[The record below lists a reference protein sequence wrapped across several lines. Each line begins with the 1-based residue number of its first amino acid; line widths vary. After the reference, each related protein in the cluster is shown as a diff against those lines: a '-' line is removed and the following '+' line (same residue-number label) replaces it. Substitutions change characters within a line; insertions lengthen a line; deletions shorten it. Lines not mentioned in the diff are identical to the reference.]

1 MGVKMNAKEVMTR
14 KVVMV
19 EDSVTVGDAVKKM
32 MEEKVSSLI
41 VNRRTV
47 DDAYGIVTR
56 RDIVSKVVA
65 FGLNAEET
73 KVEDVMTKPLVTV
86 TPNLNIKHV
95 ARLMS
100 QTGVRR
106 IPVFDGQQMLGLISN
121 SDIFRAFGKYLMAEE
136 SKETS
141 ML

>member
-1 MGVKMNAKEVMTR
+1 MNAKEIMTR
-14 KVVMV
+14 KVMMV
-19 EDSVTVGDAVKKM
+19 EDSVTASEAVRKM
-32 MEEKVSSLI
+32 MEEKISSLI
-41 VNRRTV
+41 VNRRSV

-56 RDIVSKVVA
+56 RDVVSKVIA
-65 FGLNAEET
+65 LGLNAEEI
-73 KVEDVMTKPLVTV
+73 KVSDIMTKPLVTV

-121 SDIFRAFGKYLMAEE
+121 SDIFRAFGKYLTAEE
-136 SKETS
+136 NKETS

>member
-1 MGVKMNAKEVMTR
+1 MNAKEIMTR
-14 KVVMV
+14 KVMMV
-19 EDSVTVGDAVKKM
+19 EDSVTVSEAVTKM
-32 MEEKVSSLI
+32 MEEKISSLI
-41 VNRRTV
+41 VNRRSV

-56 RDIVSKVVA
+56 RDVVSKVIA
-65 FGLNAEET
+65 LGLNAEEI
-73 KVEDVMTKPLVTV
+73 KVSDIMTKPLVTV

-121 SDIFRAFGKYLMAEE
+121 SDIFRAFGKYLTAEE
-136 SKETS
+136 NKETS

>member
-1 MGVKMNAKEVMTR
+1 MNAKEIMTR
-14 KVVMV
+14 KVMMV
-19 EDSVTVGDAVKKM
+19 EDSVTASEAVRKM
-32 MEEKVSSLI
+32 MEEKISSLI
-41 VNRRTV
+41 VNRRSD

-56 RDIVSKVVA
+56 RDVVSKVIA
-65 FGLNAEET
+65 LGLNAEEI
-73 KVEDVMTKPLVTV
+73 KVSDIMTKPLVTV

-121 SDIFRAFGKYLMAEE
+121 SDIFRAFGKYLTAEE
-136 SKETS
+136 NKETS

>member
-1 MGVKMNAKEVMTR
+1 MNAKEVMTR

>member
-1 MGVKMNAKEVMTR
+1 MNAKEVMTR

-121 SDIFRAFGKYLMAEE
+121 SDIFRAFGKYLTAEE
-136 SKETS
+136 NKETS

>member
-1 MGVKMNAKEVMTR
+1 MNAKEIMTR
-14 KVVMV
+14 KVMMV
-19 EDSVTVGDAVKKM
+19 EDSVTVAEAVTKM
-32 MEEKVSSLI
+32 MEEKISSLI
-41 VNRRTV
+41 VNRRSV

-56 RDIVSKVVA
+56 RDVVSKVIA
-65 FGLNAEET
+65 LGLNAEEI
-73 KVEDVMTKPLVTV
+73 KVSDIMTKPLVTV

-121 SDIFRAFGKYLMAEE
+121 SDIFRAFGKYLTAEE
-136 SKETS
+136 NKETS